1 MNKKFYAGAVIC
13 LLVSALLVIVFFSI
27 IHDDPGFSYIS
38 LVLGTLYLLLLPLFN
53 IYMLVRFMLKKEK
66 TVFKYLW
73 FIAVAICAASY
84 LEDLAINDNLATAEH
99 VLLLV
104 PQAVYSE
111 LLLWKDK
118 DGTRA
123 FDYLV

>member
-1 MNKKFYAGAVIC
+1 
-13 LLVSALLVIVFFSI
+13 
-27 IHDDPGFSYIS
+27 
-38 LVLGTLYLLLLPLFN
+38 
-53 IYMLVRFMLKKEK
+53 MLVRFMLKKEK
-66 TVFKYLW
+66 TVFKYLG

-99 VLLLV
+99 LLLLV
-104 PQAVYSE
+104 PQAVYSV